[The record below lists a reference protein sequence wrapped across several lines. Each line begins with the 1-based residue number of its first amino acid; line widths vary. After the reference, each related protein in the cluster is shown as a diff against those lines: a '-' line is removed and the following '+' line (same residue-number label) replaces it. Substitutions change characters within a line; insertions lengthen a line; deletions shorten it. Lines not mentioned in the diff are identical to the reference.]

1 MPMHPDV
8 PSPPNRSPGPRR
20 NLLTQAGV
28 LGLVVLVLAG
38 GFWAARWYS
47 TRRSL
52 AWQVRRGLEEL
63 EAADTPQKLRA
74 ALDRWDTATRPN
86 WEPRLDEFITL
97 LFRDYPLEDQ
107 RVRLLLT
114 RVAAADYGNRRADWQ
129 RWYDDR
135 RRRRQGLPAQVA
147 RKEAVTL
154 KPRWVAPVGLTAW
167 FTTILPLD
175 GQIYVASL
183 GASFD
188 DASDAADGV
197 VRVDGASGTA
207 ELLFMPPPE
216 HRGPR
221 DVIGIAAGDEGLF
234 AACHNGSV
242 YYINAQGSLLW
253 HVHAGDPIVAPPLAV
268 DTNLDGITDVIVATH
283 GGKVMALSGRQGKTT
298 WVASVARPAAGQ
310 KLLGTTL
317 ALGNVMGQA
326 EPELVVTMPPGQIEV
341 LALRTG
347 RSLWRH
353 DLAAGNVAGAIC
365 GAGRPAA
372 ARSEPSAY
380 AGDRAACIW
389 SLVNVG
395 RSLEAVRW
403 CALATRRDETL
414 VAGLRTLRIAD
425 GRELGARRG
434 GAPGSTMASS
444 LLLAC
449 LTGDYTAGRG
459 ALCALLAEGEYW
471 RLPLDGAIWGTPAVA
486 DLNAD
491 GQAEVV
497 VASIEPG
504 AADQMVGVVTIVSS
518 NGHVLQRTVV
528 DAPIECSPV
537 VADVDGDGRLEVLV
551 ADQSGRLHCYATDGY
566 GPVEWGLHA
575 GDSHNTRN
583 AVNAYDYGQRLYGYQ
598 WQWRP
603 PARIKNSE

>member
-8 PSPPNRSPGPRR
+8 PSPPNRSPRPRR
-20 NLLTQAGV
+20 NLLTQVGV
-28 LGLVVLVLAG
+28 LGLVVLVLGG
-38 GFWAARWYS
+38 GFWAARWYL

-63 EAADTPQKLRA
+63 EAADTPQKLRD
-74 ALDRWDTATRPN
+74 ALDRWDAETRRT
-86 WEPRLDEFITL
+86 WEPCLDAFITL

-107 RVRLLLT
+107 RIRLLLC
-114 RVAAADYGNRRADWQ
+114 RVAGANYGNRRVDWQ

-188 DASDAADGV
+188 DALDAADGV
-197 VRVDGASGTA
+197 VRVDGVSGVS
-207 ELLFMPPPE
+207 ELLFMPPSE

-234 AACHNGSV
+234 AACYNGTV
-242 YYINAQGSLLW
+242 YYIDAQGGTLW
-253 HVHAGDPIVAPPLAV
+253 HVHAGDPIVAPPLAA
-268 DTNLDGITDVIVATH
+268 DTNLDGITDVIIATQ
-283 GGKVMALSGRQGKTT
+283 GGKVMALNGRQGKTS

-310 KLLGTTL
+310 KLLGATL

-326 EPELVVTMPPGQIEV
+326 EPELLVTMPPGQIEV

-372 ARSEPSAY
+372 AGSEPSAY

-403 CALATRRDETL
+403 QALATRRDETL
-414 VAGLRTLRIAD
+414 VAGLRTLRMA
-425 GRELGARRG
+425 GG
-434 GAPGSTMASS
+434 GAQGSTTASS

-504 AADQMVGVVTIVSS
+504 TADQMIGVVTVVSS
-518 NGHVLQRTVV
+518 AGHCLQRTVV

-566 GPVEWGLHA
+566 GPVEWGLYG